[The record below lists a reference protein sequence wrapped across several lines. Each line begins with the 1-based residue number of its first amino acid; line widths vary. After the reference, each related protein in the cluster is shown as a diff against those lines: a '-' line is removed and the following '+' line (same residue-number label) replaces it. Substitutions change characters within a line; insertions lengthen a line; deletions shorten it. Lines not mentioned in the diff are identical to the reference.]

1 MVNVLVVED
10 SASVR
15 ELLVHI
21 LSSDPD
27 IRVLGTAR
35 NGQEALDFLQRQKP
49 DVITMDIVM
58 PVMDGLEATRRIMST
73 TPVPVIVVSSS
84 RQPGEVSRAFLAMEA
99 GAVAVLDKPAGPGS
113 PGFEASASAIR
124 QMAKLMAEVKVVRRT
139 VRDGSLRQHAPTST
153 LAISLPR
160 LHDPRVVALGASTGG
175 PQALVEILS
184 GLPREYPL
192 PLLVVQHIA
201 AGFVRGM
208 ADWLQGRT
216 ELSVQVASDGEP
228 IVPGR
233 VYLAPDGSH
242 MGIGA
247 GNRIAF
253 SHEPPEHGMRPSVPS
268 LFRSVTRKYGGAAVG
283 VLLTG
288 TGKDGAEELRSMR
301 ESGALTVAQDEE
313 SSVVHGMPGEAIRL
327 NGAEHILCP
336 ENIARLL
343 LSVGHG

>member
-10 SASVR
+10 SASVSQ
-15 ELLVHI
+15 LLVHI

-27 IRVLGTAR
+27 IRVMGTAR
-35 NGQEALDFLQRQKP
+35 NGQEALEFLQSQKP

-73 TPVPVIVVSSS
+73 TPIPVIIVSSS
-84 RQPGEVSRAFLAMEA
+84 RQPAEVSKTFLAMEA
-99 GAVAVLDKPAGPGS
+99 GAVAALDKPAGPGG
-113 PGFEASASAIR
+113 PGYEACASAIR
-124 QMAKLMAEVKVVRRT
+124 QMAKLMAEVKVIRRT
-139 VRDGSLRQHAPTST
+139 ARDVPRRPPAP
-153 LAISLPR
+153 LPR
-160 LHDPRVVALGASTGG
+160 LHDVRVVAVGASTGG
-175 PQALVEILS
+175 PQAIAGILS
-184 GLPREYPL
+184 GLPKTYPL

-208 ADWLQGRT
+208 ADWLRGRT
-216 ELSVQVASDGEP
+216 ELCVQVASDGEP

-247 GNRIAF
+247 GNRIAL
-253 SHEPPEHGMRPSVPS
+253 SYEPPEHGMRPAVSR
-268 LFRSVTRKYGGAAVG
+268 LFRSVTRKYGSAAVG

-288 TGKDGAEELRSMR
+288 MGKDGAEELRSMR
-301 ESGALTVAQDEE
+301 EAGALTVAQDAE

-327 NGAEHILCP
+327 NGASHILRP
-336 ENIARLL
+336 EDIARLL
-343 LSVGHG
+343 LSVEKA

>member
-1 MVNVLVVED
+1 MVKVLVVED

-21 LSSDPD
+21 LSSDPE

-35 NGQEALDFLQRQKP
+35 NGQEALEFLQTQKP

-58 PVMDGLEATRRIMST
+58 PVMDGLETTRQIMST
-73 TPVPVIVVSSS
+73 APIPVIIVSSS
-84 RQPGEVSRAFLAMEA
+84 RQPTEVSRTFLAMEA
-99 GAVAVLDKPAGPGS
+99 GAVAALDKPAGPDG

-124 QMAKLMAEVKVVRRT
+124 QMAKLMAEVKLVKRT
-139 VRDGSLRQHAPTST
+139 VRNGSRWQYAPAST
-153 LAISLPR
+153 LAISLSR
-160 LHDPRVVALGASTGG
+160 LYDPRVVAVGASTGG
-175 PQALVEILS
+175 PQAIAEILC
-184 GLPREYPL
+184 GLPKAYPL

-208 ADWLQGRT
+208 ADWLRGRT
-216 ELSVQVASDGEP
+216 ELGVQVASEGEP

-233 VYLAPDGSH
+233 VYVAPDGSH

-253 SHEPPEHGMRPSVPS
+253 SHEPPEHGMRPSVS
-268 LFRSVTRKYGGAAVG
+268 RLFGSVTRKYGSAAVG

-288 TGKDGAEELRSMR
+288 MGKDGAEELRSMR
-301 ESGALTVAQDEE
+301 EAGALTVAQDKE

-327 NGAEHILCP
+327 NGASHILCP
-336 ENIARLL
+336 EDIARLL
-343 LSVGHG
+343 LSVGQA